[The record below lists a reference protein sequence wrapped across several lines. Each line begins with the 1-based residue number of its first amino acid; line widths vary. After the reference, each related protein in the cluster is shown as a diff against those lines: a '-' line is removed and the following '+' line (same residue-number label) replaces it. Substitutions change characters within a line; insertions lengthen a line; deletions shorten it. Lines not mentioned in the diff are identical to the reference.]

1 MTALFL
7 LYLQIKS
14 SYMKKLF
21 FTLLIILSFC
31 NLGFSQNTIDS
42 RLQEILNQRSDEMI
56 PVNIIFKSQIDIA
69 KLKTRADATLDKKVR
84 RNILVDEFKS
94 FSEEKQQEV
103 LSILQAETRSSKV
116 TKIKKHWLTNAIS
129 CTVSRDV
136 IYLLAEHPDIAIIG
150 YDEMVKM
157 VFDEEQQQ
165 TTQMQQTRNDDDLY
179 LTDNILMVNADKVW
193 KMGYTGKGVIVA
205 VIDSGVNYMHTDLA
219 DHLWDGGE
227 QYPNHGYNTIEDNFD
242 TMDRYSHGTH
252 CAGTVCGDGT
262 SGIYTG
268 IAPDATL
275 MCVKALDDKGYGSA
289 NSIVAAMEFAIEN
302 HADILNMSLGIV
314 GPSEAN
320 KTMLR
325 QTCVNALEHGVIA
338 SVAAGNY
345 GNNTTPQIQVPNN
358 ILAPAD
364 CPPPWL
370 HPDQQ
375 ANPGTLSCVVSVGA
389 TDYFENIYEGS
400 SRGPVTWTDT
410 EYNDYPYGGSNIG
423 LIRPDVCAPGVGIK
437 SLDYAENNGYYLKTG
452 TSMAAPCVAGVMALM
467 LEQKPDLTPAEIC
480 EILETTAKKLSETK
494 SNMFGSGLI
503 DAAKAMGISSDEDDN
518 DNPEQPGD
526 NPEQPGDNPENPGD
540 EPEQPGDTI
549 TFVIT
554 AVANP
559 EEAGIIIGAG
569 TFKENDTVTLTAT
582 ANEGYKFVNW
592 TENNMN
598 VSTDEEYSFVAT
610 SDRDLVAK
618 FEKLEEPD
626 EPENPEQPGDNPEQ
640 PEQPEQPGDTITFVI
655 TAVANPEEAGIIIGA
670 GSYNENDTVTLT
682 ATANE
687 GYKFV
692 RWTENNMGVSTDTEY
707 SFVAT
712 SNRDLV
718 AKFEKLEEPDEPG
731 DEPENPEQPEEPGEG
746 IEEFASSFNIY
757 PNPVSDRLY
766 IETLTQTQTLTVE
779 IYDVYG
785 RRQSMVNGQQSTV
798 IDVSDLNSG
807 VYFVK
812 VVTSEG
818 ETMKRFIK
826 D

>member
-1 MTALFL
+1 
-7 LYLQIKS
+7 
-14 SYMKKLF
+14 MKKLF

-116 TKIKKHWLTNAIS
+116 AKIKKHWLTNAIS

-157 VFDEEQQQ
+157 VPEESQQS
-165 TTQMQQTRNDDDLY
+165 TDNSQQTRNDEDDELY

-205 VIDSGVNYMHTDLA
+205 VIDSGVNYNHEDLK
-219 DHLWDGGE
+219 DHLWDGGA
-227 QYPNHGYNTIEDNFD
+227 QYPNHGYNFIDDNND
-242 TMDRYSHGTH
+242 PMDDYGHGTH

-262 SGIYTG
+262 AGINTG

-275 MCVKALDDKGYGSA
+275 MCLKALNNKGTGNVS
-289 NSIVAAMEFAIEN
+289 SISNAMQFAIEN
-302 HADILNMSLGIV
+302 QADIINMSLGIPN
-314 GPSEAN
+314 PSVTD

-325 QTCVNALEHGVIA
+325 RICDNALELGVIA

-345 GNNTTPQIQVPNN
+345 GNKTDLYQIPNN

-375 ANPGTLSCVVSVGA
+375 ANKGGLSCVVSVGA
-389 TDYFENIYEGS
+389 IDWWEKIYEGS
-400 SRGPVTWTDT
+400 SQGPVTWTNT
-410 EYNDYPYGGSNIG
+410 EFNDYPYGGDNIG

-437 SLDYAENNGYYLKTG
+437 SLDHNNNNDYNLKSG

-467 LEQKPDLTPAEIC
+467 LEQKPNLTPAEIC
-480 EILETTAKKLSETK
+480 EILETTAKKLSDTK

-503 DAAKAMGISSDEDDN
+503 DAAKAMGISSDEGDN
-518 DNPEQPGD
+518 NNPENPGDNPEQPGDNPENPGDNPEQPGENPEQPGENPEQPGENPEQPGDNPENPGDNPEQPGD
-526 NPEQPGDNPENPGD
+526 NPEQPGDNPEQPGDEPEQPGD

-569 TFKENDTVTLTAT
+569 TFK
-582 ANEGYKFVNW
+582 
-592 TENNMN
+592 
-598 VSTDEEYSFVAT
+598 
-610 SDRDLVAK
+610 
-618 FEKLEEPD
+618 
-626 EPENPEQPGDNPEQ
+626 
-640 PEQPEQPGDTITFVI
+640 
-655 TAVANPEEAGIIIGA
+655 
-670 GSYNENDTVTLT
+670 ENDTVTLT

-746 IEEFASSFNIY
+746 VEEFASSFNIY

-812 VVTSEG
+812 VVTENG
-818 ETMKRFIK
+818 ETVKRFIK
-826 D
+826 K

>member
-1 MTALFL
+1 
-7 LYLQIKS
+7 
-14 SYMKKLF
+14 MKKLF

-375 ANPGTLSCVVSVGA
+375 ANPGALSCVVSVGA

-423 LIRPDVCAPGVGIK
+423 LIRPDICAPGVGIK

-467 LEQKPDLTPAEIC
+467 LEQKPNLTPAEIC

-526 NPEQPGDNPENPGD
+526 NPEQPGENPEQPGDNPEQPGDEPEQPGDNPEQPGDNPEQPGDNPEQPGDNPENPGDNPENPGD
-540 EPEQPGDTI
+540 EPEQPGD
-549 TFVIT
+549 
-554 AVANP
+554 N
-559 EEAGIIIGAG
+559 
-569 TFKENDTVTLTAT
+569 
-582 ANEGYKFVNW
+582 
-592 TENNMN
+592 
-598 VSTDEEYSFVAT
+598 
-610 SDRDLVAK
+610 
-618 FEKLEEPD
+618 
-626 EPENPEQPGDNPEQ
+626 
-640 PEQPEQPGDTITFVI
+640 PEQPGDTITFVI

-746 IEEFASSFNIY
+746 VEEFASSFNIY

-766 IETLTQTQTLTVE
+766 IETLTQTLTLTVE

-785 RRQSMVNGQQSTV
+785 RQQSMVNGQQSTV

-812 VVTSEG
+812 VVTSER

-826 D
+826 E